1 MIEINEGI
9 KNICFNKLR
18 IVVILCVCCMGLLS
32 RSYVSAD
39 NLSNV
44 QILIQPQDMS
54 GKLGEQLTLSVKTE
68 GAIAYQWQYS
78 TDGKNYNAWSWVD
91 GYDKANMKF
100 ELTEGRVGMKFR
112 CKITG
117 EDGNTVYT
125 NTVTASKKQTA
136 RITIQPQD
144 VKGKLGEQLTLSVK
158 TEGAVAYQWQYST
171 DGKNY
176 NAWSWVDGYDKAN
189 MKFELT
195 EGRVG
200 MKFRCKITGEDGNT
214 VYTNTVTASKKQT
227 ARITIQPQ
235 DVKGKLGE
243 QLTLSVK
250 TEGAVAYQ
258 WQYSTDGKNYNAW
271 SWVDGYDKANMK
283 FELTEGRVGMKFRCK
298 ITGEDG
304 NTVYTNTVT
313 ASKKQAARITAQPQ
327 DVRITAQPQDVK
339 GGIGEKVTLDVQADG
354 VISYQWQYSTAGKN
368 FYAWSWVEGY
378 DKARMQFELTE
389 GRVGMK
395 FRCKITGEDGNT
407 VYTNTVTASKKQVAR
422 ITAQP
427 QDIKGGIGEKLTLDV
442 QADGVTSYQWQY
454 STDGKN
460 FYDWSW
466 AAGYDKARM
475 QFELTE
481 GRVGMKFR
489 CKITGEDGNTVYT
502 NVVTAEKK
510 NEIIIK
516 NQPQDVKGGIGEKL
530 TLDVQADGVTSYRW
544 QYSTDGKNF
553 YDWSWVAGYDKTR
566 MQFELTEGRVG
577 MKFRCKLTGEDGKIV
592 YTKTVSALHINYE
605 EWETPIL

>member
-44 QILIQPQDMS
+44 QILIQPQDVS

-125 NTVTASKKQTA
+125 NTVTASKKQ
-136 RITIQPQD
+136 
-144 VKGKLGEQLTLSVK
+144 
-158 TEGAVAYQWQYST
+158 
-171 DGKNY
+171 
-176 NAWSWVDGYDKAN
+176 
-189 MKFELT
+189 
-195 EGRVG
+195 
-200 MKFRCKITGEDGNT
+200 
-214 VYTNTVTASKKQT
+214 
-227 ARITIQPQ
+227 
-235 DVKGKLGE
+235 
-243 QLTLSVK
+243 
-250 TEGAVAYQ
+250 
-258 WQYSTDGKNYNAW
+258 
-271 SWVDGYDKANMK
+271 
-283 FELTEGRVGMKFRCK
+283 
-298 ITGEDG
+298 
-304 NTVYTNTVT
+304 
-313 ASKKQAARITAQPQ
+313 AA
-327 DVRITAQPQDVK
+327 RITAQPQDVK

-354 VISYQWQYSTAGKN
+354 V
-368 FYAWSWVEGY
+368 
-378 DKARMQFELTE
+378 
-389 GRVGMK
+389 
-395 FRCKITGEDGNT
+395 
-407 VYTNTVTASKKQVAR
+407 
-422 ITAQP
+422 
-427 QDIKGGIGEKLTLDV
+427 
-442 QADGVTSYQWQY
+442 TSYQWQY

-460 FYDWSW
+460 FYAWSW

-481 GRVGMKFR
+481 GR
-489 CKITGEDGNTVYT
+489 I
-502 NVVTAEKK
+502 
-510 NEIIIK
+510 
-516 NQPQDVKGGIGEKL
+516 
-530 TLDVQADGVTSYRW
+530 
-544 QYSTDGKNF
+544 
-553 YDWSWVAGYDKTR
+553 
-566 MQFELTEGRVG
+566 G

>member
-44 QILIQPQDMS
+44 QILIQPQDVS

-125 NTVTASKKQTA
+125 NTVTASKKQAA

-214 VYTNTVTASKKQT
+214 VYTNTVTASKKQA

-327 DVRITAQPQDVK
+327 DVKGGIGEKVTLDVQADGVISYQWQYSTAGKNFYAWSWAAGYDKARMQFELTEGRVGMKFRCKITGEDGNTVYTNTVTASKKQAARITAQPQDVK

-368 FYAWSWVEGY
+368 FYAWSWAAGY

-395 FRCKITGEDGNT
+395 FRCKITGEDGNA
-407 VYTNTVTASKKQVAR
+407 VYTNVVTAEKKND
-422 ITAQP
+422 IIIKNQP
-427 QDIKGGIGEKLTLDV
+427 QDVKGGIGEKLTLDV

-460 FYDWSW
+460 FYAWSW
-466 AAGYDKARM
+466 VAGYDKARM

-481 GRVGMKFR
+481 GR
-489 CKITGEDGNTVYT
+489 I
-502 NVVTAEKK
+502 
-510 NEIIIK
+510 
-516 NQPQDVKGGIGEKL
+516 
-530 TLDVQADGVTSYRW
+530 
-544 QYSTDGKNF
+544 
-553 YDWSWVAGYDKTR
+553 
-566 MQFELTEGRVG
+566 G

>member
-9 KNICFNKLR
+9 KNMRYNKLR
-18 IVVILCVCCMGLLS
+18 VVVILCVCCIGLLS
-32 RSYVSAD
+32 SSYVLAD
-39 NLSNV
+39 NLSNA
-44 QILIQPQDMS
+44 QILIQPQDVR
-54 GKLGEQLTLSVKTE
+54 GKLGEKLTLSVKTE

-78 TDGKNYNAWSWVD
+78 TDGKNYNAWSWVE
-91 GYDKANMKF
+91 GYDQASMKF
-100 ELTEGRVGMKFR
+100 ELTEGRVGMKFRCKITGENGNTVYTNTVTACKKQTARITTQPQDVKGKLGEQLTLSVKTEDAIAYQWQYSTDGKNYNAWSWVEGYDQASMKFELTKGRVGMKFR

-125 NTVTASKKQTA
+125 NIVTAYKKQAA
-136 RITIQPQD
+136 RIITQPQD
-144 VKGKLGEQLTLSVK
+144 VKGKLGEQLMLSVK
-158 TEGAVAYQWQYST
+158 TEDAIAYQWQYST

-176 NAWSWVDGYDKAN
+176 NAWSWAEGYDQAS

-200 MKFRCKITGEDGNT
+200 MKFRCKITGKDGNT
-214 VYTNTVTASKKQT
+214 VYTNIVTANKKQD
-227 ARITIQPQ
+227 ARIITQPQ

-243 QLTLSVK
+243 QLTLGVK
-250 TEGAVAYQ
+250 TEGAIA
-258 WQYSTDGKNYNAW
+258 
-271 SWVDGYDKANMK
+271 
-283 FELTEGRVGMKFRCK
+283 
-298 ITGEDG
+298 
-304 NTVYTNTVT
+304 
-313 ASKKQAARITAQPQ
+313 
-327 DVRITAQPQDVK
+327 
-339 GGIGEKVTLDVQADG
+339 
-354 VISYQWQYSTAGKN
+354 
-368 FYAWSWVEGY
+368 
-378 DKARMQFELTE
+378 
-389 GRVGMK
+389 
-395 FRCKITGEDGNT
+395 
-407 VYTNTVTASKKQVAR
+407 
-422 ITAQP
+422 
-427 QDIKGGIGEKLTLDV
+427 
-442 QADGVTSYQWQY
+442 YQWQY

-460 FYDWSW
+460 FYAWSW

-481 GRVGMKFR
+481 GRIGMKFR

-530 TLDVQADGVTSYRW
+530 TLDVQADGVTSYQW

-553 YDWSWVAGYDKTR
+553 YAWSWVAGYDKAR

-577 MKFRCKLTGEDGKIV
+577 MKFRCKLTGEDGKII